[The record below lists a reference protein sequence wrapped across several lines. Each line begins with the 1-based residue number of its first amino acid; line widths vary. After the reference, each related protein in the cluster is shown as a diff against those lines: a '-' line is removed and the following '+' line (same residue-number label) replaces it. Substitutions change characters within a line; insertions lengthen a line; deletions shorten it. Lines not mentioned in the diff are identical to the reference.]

1 MNSDASAASSLA
13 AAARI
18 LVAQRSFEETLDAIA
33 QTARESLPGFEH
45 VGISLVARSGEV
57 ETKAATDPLVLEL
70 DHAQYDIDE
79 GPCLS
84 ALREEPVVV
93 VPDIRH
99 EQRWPRYLP
108 SALKAG
114 LRSQM
119 AVRLFLEQEGTLGGL
134 NLYSTS
140 RDRIDPGTEDL
151 ATSFASHAAI
161 ALHQARELANLHDA
175 LASRKLIGQA
185 IGIVMERYQMNEERA
200 FAFLVRASSHSN
212 VKLRDIAQELVN
224 GSNVR

>member
-1 MNSDASAASSLA
+1 MNPDASAASSLA

-33 QTARESLPGFEH
+33 ETARQSLPGFEH
-45 VGISLVARSGEV
+45 VGIALVSRSGEV

-70 DHAQYDIDE
+70 DRAQYDVDE

-84 ALREEPVVV
+84 ALREAPVVV
-93 VPDIRH
+93 VPDVRH

-119 AVRLFLEQEGTLGGL
+119 AVRLFLEQEGTLGGI

-140 RDRIDPGTEDL
+140 RDAIDPGVEDL
-151 ATSFASHAAI
+151 AASFASHAAI
-161 ALHQARELANLHDA
+161 ALHQARELANLHEA
-175 LASRKLIGQA
+175 LATRKLIGQA
-185 IGIVMERYQMNEERA
+185 IGIVMERYQMNEDRA

-212 VKLRDIAQELVN
+212 VKLRDIAHELVDGN
-224 GSNVR
+224 NVR